1 MDQLCFTTEW
11 SREISEIIST
21 HCFLELLQ
29 QRAGTAYTADQTANV
44 ILDLWLS
51 GVRKEMHKGSYKTK

>member
-1 MDQLCFTTEW
+1 MDQLCLTTEW

-29 QRAGTAYTADQTANV
+29 QRAGAAYTADQTANV
-44 ILDLWLS
+44 ILDP
-51 GVRKEMHKGSYKTK
+51 